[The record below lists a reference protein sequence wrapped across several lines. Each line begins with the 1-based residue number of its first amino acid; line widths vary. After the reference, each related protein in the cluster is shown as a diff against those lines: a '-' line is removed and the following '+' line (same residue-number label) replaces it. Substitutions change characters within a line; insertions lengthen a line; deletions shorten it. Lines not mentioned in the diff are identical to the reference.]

1 MPPLPIDMV
10 AEILCRLPIKLLLQ
24 LRCLSKSF
32 NSLITNPK
40 FAKKHLRLS
49 TTRHHLILESRDNL
63 GELHLIDSPVSSFSN
78 LRVTLT
84 KLSHA
89 FFSTPL
95 VGVCDNLVVLWNPS
109 IRKFKRV
116 PPLGYQC
123 RLFSNHYSFGYDP
136 FIDNYKIIV
145 VYFSSESE
153 KNEISVHTLGTEYWR
168 RIQDF
173 PFFGHIGGPGIF
185 VKDTVNWLTFED
197 TESYEIISI
206 PDVNSDKYWSLE
218 VLRDCL
224 CIYVTSDLDLDV
236 WIMKEYGIKESW
248 TKLYSVSFVGGQ
260 MTQHL
265 IVYDSKIDTFNIQD
279 IENGSL
285 LKNPKVYIESL
296 ISP

>member
-1 MPPLPIDMV
+1 MCTCDG
-10 AEILCRLPIKLLLQ
+10 ILCFTPST
-24 LRCLSKSF
+24 SK
-32 NSLITNPK
+32 
-40 FAKKHLRLS
+40 
-49 TTRHHLILESRDNL
+49 DN
-63 GELHLIDSPVSSFSN
+63 F
-78 LRVTLT
+78 
-84 KLSHA
+84 
-89 FFSTPL
+89 
-95 VGVCDNLVVLWNPS
+95 VVLWNPS

-136 FIDNYKIIV
+136 FIDNYKLIV
-145 VYFSSESE
+145 VYFSRESE

-173 PFFGHIGGPGIF
+173 PFSGHIGGPGIF
-185 VKDTVNWLTFED
+185 VKDTVNWLAFENVD
-197 TESYEIISI
+197 NNGLFAIVSLDLETESYEIISI

-236 WIMKEYGIKESW
+236 WIMKEYAIKESW

-260 MTQHL
+260 MYDIRTLYIFEHDQILVELHDWERTQHL